1 MGLPRGH
8 HSARTGWGG
17 HLASPSPKMVRPLPC
32 CHCQAHGA
40 QEALTLEAQLWICQG
55 PSTTFWTWE
64 HSPLSLRLPSP
75 RNQSGQEIGLPPISG
90 GAGHCPAREEG
101 CVLRTGALL
110 GGSAEWGQLG
120 LTLTETSRWPWLPC
134 SVWAAWGQDQHP
146 NPVQPDGTGD
156 PGLGTLA
163 SVSAGPPVRVSPEG
177 AKAEGQALMEPQP
190 HLEAF
195 SSRI

>member
-1 MGLPRGH
+1 MRQLHTCVPLLVVTPP
-8 HSARTGWGG
+8 TG
-17 HLASPSPKMVRPLPC
+17 
-32 CHCQAHGA
+32 
-40 QEALTLEAQLWICQG
+40 
-55 PSTTFWTWE
+55 WE

-120 LTLTETSRWPWLPC
+120 LTLTETSGWPWLPC

-195 SSRI
+195 SSRIYTSLNQDCWEKYQ